1 MSSAIKRSIVT
12 LRYKPVSLKVQHP
25 EVKEGHSVIED
36 KNLLNPNW
44 HPSIDPLIRQ
54 HQQHV
59 PITTESLPLGHCPEG
74 QICGA
79 VGC

>member
-36 KNLLNPNW
+36 KNLLNPN
-44 HPSIDPLIRQ
+44 
-54 HQQHV
+54 
-59 PITTESLPLGHCPEG
+59 
-74 QICGA
+74 
-79 VGC
+79 